1 MSSQPLVTDPAPA
14 RRPLKTR
21 QREWPRK
28 LANRLVR
35 LGLRPNEVSVLSIFF
50 AILTAIGFFVSR
62 RVEPPI
68 ASACLV
74 AAAAAIQLR
83 LLCNLLDGLMAI
95 EGGLK
100 STTGDIYNDFPDRI
114 SDSLTLIAAGYAIP
128 ATSWLGSAGP
138 ALGWAAS
145 LMAALTAYVRLL
157 GGAIGAKQYFMGPM
171 AKQQRM
177 GLLTFATLLAAVE
190 QWFTTTPFALSLALV
205 IIIVGA
211 VITLLRRLNRI
222 VADLNSK

>member
-21 QREWPRK
+21 QCEWPRK

-35 LGLRPNEVSVLSIFF
+35 LGLRPNEVSVLSISF
-50 AILTAIGFFVSR
+50 AILTAIGFFVSH
-62 RVEPPI
+62 RVEAPI

-114 SDSLTLIAAGYAIP
+114 SDSLTLIAAGYEIP

-145 LMAALTAYVRLL
+145 LMAALTAYMRLL
-157 GGAIGAKQYFMGPM
+157 GGAIGAKQYFIGPM

-190 QWFTTTPFALSLALV
+190 QWFTTKPFALSLALV